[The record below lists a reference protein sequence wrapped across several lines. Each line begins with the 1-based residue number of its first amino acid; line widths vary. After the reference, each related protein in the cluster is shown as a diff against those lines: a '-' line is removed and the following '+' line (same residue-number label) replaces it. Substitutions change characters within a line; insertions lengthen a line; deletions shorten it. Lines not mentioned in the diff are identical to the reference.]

1 MREVPYDAPESVRLD
16 VHEAVV
22 QALERLG
29 PSHPASVVQ
38 QLVGAAVDRALTPWR
53 TAKQIADAVKGAGES
68 WNVPWDMRHPS
79 TWNARIY
86 QTAGAAVGRP
96 RNGGTLNQAQAA
108 ASEPV
113 PAI

>member
-53 TAKQIADAVKGAGES
+53 TARPIADAIKDACES
-68 WNVPWDMRHPS
+68 WNVPWDMRHGSP
-79 TWNARIY
+79 WNARMN
-86 QTAGAAVGRP
+86 QTAGAPAGRL
-96 RNGGTLNQAQAA
+96 RNAPHLHEHTVAA
-108 ASEPV
+108 
-113 PAI
+113 